1 MPNLIMQG
9 PTSFH
14 LAAARKT
21 EALALLQCYYDRT
34 IPPASR
40 EDPDQAEPL
49 ACLEE
54 GLFTFG
60 WEATCDREGNIT
72 LLTYTKEYFTDESD
86 ALEAIACYVT
96 ASSSIIVAIEHE
108 GQLGFDNE
116 LWLFDGLRML
126 IIEADLSFASLPAKN
141 PETKTTP
148 QVLVGLQKG
157 LSLSLQY
164 LLVLLRR
171 EPELARSL
179 EHLFLQECLLPQ
191 SPPQPETNGGGQASY
206 TLGALAAAISHLVTL
221 ADADD

>member
-1 MPNLIMQG
+1 MPSLIMQG
-9 PTSFH
+9 PTSFL
-14 LAAARKT
+14 LAAARKA
-21 EALALLQCYYDRT
+21 EALALLQRYYDRT
-34 IPPASR
+34 IPPASC
-40 EDPDQAEPL
+40 EDADQTEPF

-60 WEATCDREGNIT
+60 WEATCDRDENIT
-72 LLTYTKEYFTDESD
+72 VLTYTGEYFTDESD
-86 ALEAIACYVT
+86 PLEAIACCVT
-96 ASSSIIVAIEHE
+96 AGSSIIVAIEHE
-108 GQLGFDNE
+108 GQLGFDIE
-116 LWLFDGLRML
+116 LWLFDGVRLL

-141 PETKTTP
+141 PETKNTP

-191 SPPQPETNGGGQASY
+191 SPPQPETSGGGQASY
-206 TLGALAAAISHLVTL
+206 ILGALAAAMSHLVTL